1 MDNQDPKDVL
11 GKLVIVLRKLTRLV
25 KAIPFTCLI
34 IYSIYLLLGLFCCET
49 VISWLD
55 SLIIISPATTVT
67 LLSLSKV
74 LKLCKWH
81 KTACVFPLTTQAE
94 SFVDNNI
101 IQFTQGE
108 IVAINLIIA
117 IAVVFFLA
125 AVYKHF
131 YNGRERAH

>member
-25 KAIPFTCLI
+25 KAIPFTYLI

-94 SFVDNNI
+94 SFIDNNI

-125 AVYKHF
+125 AAYKHF

>member
-25 KAIPFTCLI
+25 KAIPFTYLI

-67 LLSLSKV
+67 LLGLSRI

-117 IAVVFFLA
+117 VAVMFFLMA
-125 AVYKHF
+125 AYKHF

>member
-25 KAIPFTCLI
+25 KAIPFTYLI

-55 SLIIISPATTVT
+55 SLIVISPATTVT

-94 SFVDNNI
+94 SFIDNNI

-117 IAVVFFLA
+117 IVVVFFLA